1 MIGTSA
7 AAVRSD
13 EITSSYDDDI
23 ATVVCERDILDGQP
37 IIFYKWYKIISPCHP
52 VIDTMQKQ
60 CSAYSVAAI

>member
-7 AAVRSD
+7 AAVRLD

-37 IIFYKWYKIISPCHP
+37 IIFYKWYKI
-52 VIDTMQKQ
+52 
-60 CSAYSVAAI
+60 